1 MEQAVT
7 ASEASRTG
15 LRRALVALCVTEITS
30 WGALYYAFPVMVSTV
45 SRETGWSTSVAM
57 GAFSAG
63 AVTAALAGIVVGRLI
78 DARGPR
84 AVMTTG
90 SVLGVLAALAVAAA
104 PNLPLF
110 YAAWVLAG
118 LAQSALLYPP
128 AFAALTGW
136 YGPRRVAALTTLTL
150 VAGLASTVFAP
161 LVAVLLDHMSWRAV
175 YVVLAAVV
183 GVVTLPLHAFCLTAP
198 WPDRAERTARDA
210 AGTPGAGTEDAGRDG
225 RGEPGDDGGRA
236 EPVAWHAH
244 AHAVVRSRAFVVLT
258 AAMAV
263 AAFGMY
269 AATVNLV
276 PLLTSRGL
284 GTHLAA
290 MGLGLCGAG
299 QVLGRLFYV
308 PIASRTSPRVRTF
321 TVLTVAAATVVVLG
335 VLPGPAAALIAVS
348 VLAGAARGVY
358 TLLQATAVSDRWGTH
373 AFGRINGVF
382 TAPITALIALAPG
395 GGALVADL
403 AGGYPIGYTLL
414 AALTVAG
421 ALASLTTRVTGRAAG

>member
-1 MEQAVT
+1 MRRPAEQTVNSST
-7 ASEASRTG
+7 TPRPG

-45 SRETGWSTSVAM
+45 SRDTGWSTAVAM
-57 GAFSAG
+57 GAFSTG

-150 VAGLASTVFAP
+150 LGGLASTVFAP

-175 YVVLAAVV
+175 YVVLACVI

-198 WPDRAERTARDA
+198 WPGRAERAARDGSGTGETTA
-210 AGTPGAGTEDAGRDG
+210 AVT
-225 RGEPGDDGGRA
+225 
-236 EPVAWHAH
+236 WHEH
-244 AHAVVRSRAFVVLT
+244 AQTVVRSRAFVVLT

-276 PLLTSRGL
+276 PLLTARGMS
-284 GTHLAA
+284 THLAA
-290 MGLGLCGAG
+290 VGLGLCGAG
-299 QVLGRLFYV
+299 QVLGRLFYL

-321 TVLTVAAATVVVLG
+321 TVLTVAAGTVVVLG
-335 VLPGPAAALIAVS
+335 VLTGPAVALIGVA
-348 VLAGAARGVY
+348 VLAGAARGVF
-358 TLLQATAVSDRWGTH
+358 TLLQATAVSDRWGTR

-382 TAPITALIALAPG
+382 AAPITALVALAPG

-403 AGGYPIGYTLL
+403 AGGYPAGYVAL
-414 AALTVAG
+414 ASATVAG
-421 ALASLTTRVTGRAAG
+421 ALVSLTVRTTATR